1 MDGADSTDQNF
12 WHPMQLPQPL
22 VHLFDFPIEEIL
34 EHLPPASAPEWNM
47 DPLRQKTFAVHRQT
61 RSILFE
67 WLDND
72 WKPGLPVTV
81 QPFRYTADAL
91 CAAVAKAASM
101 IAENYS
107 GTVVKLMLAEL
118 APGGEIPVHFD
129 SVPALLSV
137 HRCHLPI
144 RTSESVKF
152 FIDYQPYC
160 LRPGSVYEFDNT
172 RWHSVLN
179 QSGISRVHLICDIM
193 PSSYMQTA

>member
-1 MDGADSTDQNF
+1 MRLS
-12 WHPMQLPQPL
+12 QPL
-22 VHLFDFPIEEIL
+22 LHLFDFPIEEII
-34 EHLPPASAPEWNM
+34 EHLPVASAPEWNA
-47 DPLRQKTFAVHRQT
+47 DPLRQKTFAVHQQT

-67 WLDND
+67 WLDNN

-81 QPFRYTADAL
+81 QPFRYAAAGL
-91 CAAVAKAASM
+91 SAAVAKAADM
-101 IAENYS
+101 IAEKCS

-144 RTSESVKF
+144 RTNESVKF
-152 FIDYQPYC
+152 FIDYQPYY
-160 LRPGSVYEFDNT
+160 LKPGSVYEFDNT

-179 QSGISRVHLICDIM
+179 QSGIPRVHLICDVM
-193 PSSYMQTA
+193 PPSLMQAA